1 MYCSVRPARA
11 EWKQKR
17 NGTKRNDTARHTA
30 WTGELERVQVSE
42 GMERDALIDEEVL
55 GREKLR
61 RIWGGRADF
70 LPPARIILF
79 LKFGFGS

>member
-1 MYCSVRPARA
+1 VPNGNKN
-11 EWKQKR
+11 ETER
-17 NGTKRNDTARHTA
+17 NETGSAHTA
-30 WTGELERVQVSE
+30 WTVLENSKRVQGSE
-42 GMERDALIDEEVL
+42 EMERDALIDEEVL

>member
-1 MYCSVRPARA
+1 
-11 EWKQKR
+11 
-17 NGTKRNDTARHTA
+17 
-30 WTGELERVQVSE
+30 LERVQVSE